1 MDKQKVA
8 AGVAGLAVLAG
19 GAAALDH
26 ITDTDREDEV
36 TSDTS
41 SAEVG
46 GRALAANNATSGPE
60 EGSAALERLLDE
72 LTISPFPR

>member
-26 ITDTDREDEV
+26 ITDNDRGDEV

-41 SAEVG
+41 SAEEG
-46 GRALAANNATSGPE
+46 GGALAANDATPGPE
-60 EGSAALERLLDE
+60 EGSATLERLLDE